1 MSREDV
7 WTVIGRS
14 RIDLDFNAR
23 LYRDFAAALEEE
35 GYRLNSSEIDQA
47 KRVIM
52 HPDPHSPAAQ
62 LQPDPVQIA
71 QVRQKQADM
80 LLDVMERRK
89 NLTAKMHE
97 VVEQTFNRAVQT
109 YYTISLMNK
118 IMFATGI
125 GLFIFSALYAV
136 IAREKVYSLLFGGLG
151 VASFV
156 ALFLLGPVERI
167 QKALSNLVQ
176 VEIAFM
182 SFFDQI
188 VWWEQVAS
196 IPGPGGGGP
205 DKDNIERASKGLH
218 ASCQAIVELLE
229 TYVESPEKNSD
240 RPMRKRKPV
249 TNCKRSDAS
258 EPNPAS

>member
-7 WTVIGRS
+7 CTVIGRS
-14 RIDLDFNAR
+14 RIDLDFNAN
-23 LYRDFAAALEEE
+23 LERDFADALEES
-35 GYRLNSSEIDQA
+35 GYHLDADEAEQV
-47 KRVIM
+47 KRALM
-52 HPDPHSPAAQ
+52 
-62 LQPDPVQIA
+62 QPDLHFPGMPAQYDPAQIA
-71 QVRQKQADM
+71 QIRQKQTDM

-109 YYTISLMNK
+109 YHTISIMNK
-118 IMFATGI
+118 AMFVTGI

-136 IAREKVYSLLFGGLG
+136 LAQEKVYSLLFGGLG

-156 ALFLLGPVERI
+156 TLFVLGPIERI

-188 VWWEQVAS
+188 VWWEQLAS
-196 IPGPGGGGP
+196 MPGQGSAGGP
-205 DKDNIERASKGLH
+205 DKDNIEKASKGLH
-218 ASCQAIVELLE
+218 GSCQAIVELLE
-229 TYVESPEKNSD
+229 SYVETTEAGAG
-240 RPMRKRKPV
+240 RKRGKGKTV
-249 TNCKRSDAS
+249 SGKGEEKGGGEA
-258 EPNPAS
+258 E